1 MSKSSAVHK
10 KQQQKSLG
18 MRLRADL
25 ILDSTLDTLLGGVKH
40 ALKRRD
46 KQGII
51 MDITRN
57 L

>member
-25 ILDSTLDTLLGGVKH
+25 ILDSTLDTLLGGAKH